1 MKKNILIYIRTVC
14 FVSLVTVMGPVCAAG
29 ANGTTPDAGSVL
41 KDIERNQEKKQL
53 DLPKPDDL
61 EVKQK
66 KDKVGPKIKIK
77 SFEFK
82 GNDNVT
88 TEELEGLI
96 RKYIGQELS
105 TDDIQELST
114 ILNAYY
120 RTKGWLSDI
129 TLPDQDV
136 TDGVIRFN
144 IVEAKFGGVSMALG
158 EQETNFYVNPNIVK
172 GIINGHLGSDK
183 ALNLKRLDRALL
195 IANDLPGVAVNGVL
209 QAGKKSGETDVAIT
223 LKNKS
228 RTSAVISSDNYGA
241 SSTGRARAV
250 LDLTYGSPL
259 KIGDKVN
266 LSLLK
271 SEGVDYGRIAYNAP
285 VSNNGLTVGVNA
297 SFLQYEVVARQLNST
312 QARGSSKSVGLEGR
326 YPVVRTKQTNLYAS
340 SNFDHRNFRN
350 KSTAATADYDI
361 NTLAFGL
368 VGDHFDQW
376 ILNGAQNNG
385 SLQLTRG
392 NNLNK
397 VTDGSQGNFTKL
409 NWAYN
414 RNQFLM
420 PNYTLNIRT
429 SGQFAN
435 KNLDSSQKF
444 FIGGVNGVRAY
455 PAAEGSGSSGYLASL
470 ELKRDLPKNFA
481 LSGFYDLGHV
491 KQSQENHNETLGPNN
506 LTYKGFGAQLSW
518 QGPYQSTF
526 SGVIARRIGDNP
538 NPTTT
543 GNDQDG
549 TKKLNVIWL
558 NGAIVF

>member
-1 MKKNILIYIRTVC
+1 MKRTKLFYFKAAYFISLIVGASSVY
-14 FVSLVTVMGPVCAAG
+14 AADP
-29 ANGTTPDAGSVL
+29 TPPDAGSVL
-41 KDIERNQEKKQL
+41 KEIERNQEKKQL
-53 DLPKPDDL
+53 DLPKTEDFG
-61 EVKQK
+61 VKQK
-66 KDKVGPKIKIK
+66 KDKAGPKIKIK

-96 RKYIGQELS
+96 RKYVGQELS
-105 TDDIQELST
+105 TDDIQELTT

-120 RTKGWLSDI
+120 RSKGWLSDI

-144 IVEAKFGGVSMALG
+144 IVEAKFGGVSMVLG
-158 EQETNFYVNPNIVK
+158 EQEASFYVNPNIVK
-172 GIINGHLGSDK
+172 GIIDGHLGADK
-183 ALNLKRLDRALL
+183 ALNLKQLDRALL

-223 LKNKS
+223 IKNKP
-228 RTSAVISSDNYGA
+228 RFSAVVSSDNYGA
-241 SSTGRARAV
+241 KSTGRARAL
-250 LDLTYGSPL
+250 LDITYSSPF

-285 VSNNGLTVGVNA
+285 VGNNGLTLGVNA
-297 SFLQYEVVARQLNST
+297 SFLQYEVVSSQLNST
-312 QARGSSKSVGLEGR
+312 QSRGFSKSVGLEGR
-326 YPVVRTKQTNLYAS
+326 YPVLRTKQTNLYATTNLDHK
-340 SNFDHRNFRN
+340 NFKN
-350 KSTAATADYDI
+350 KSTSPTVEYDV
-361 NTLAFGL
+361 NTFALGL

-376 ILNGAQNNG
+376 VLNGAQNNA

-392 NNLNK
+392 NNLKNT
-397 VTDGSQGNFTKL
+397 TDGSQGNFTKL

-414 RNQFLM
+414 RNQFLI
-420 PNYTLNIRT
+420 PNYTFNLKA
-429 SGQFAN
+429 SGQFADN
-435 KNLDSSQKF
+435 NLDSSQKF
-444 FIGGVNGVRAY
+444 YIGGVSGVRAY
-455 PAAEGSGSSGYLASL
+455 PTSEGSGSSGYLASL
-470 ELKRDLPKNFA
+470 ELKRDLPMNFA
-481 LSGFYDLGHV
+481 VSGFYDLGHV
-491 KQSQENHNETLGPNN
+491 KQSQENHDSTLGPNN
-506 LTYKGFGAQLSW
+506 LTYKGVGAQLSW
-518 QGPYQSTF
+518 QGPYQSSF

-549 TKKLNVIWL
+549 TKRTNMIWV

>member
-1 MKKNILIYIRTVC
+1 MKRTKLFYFKVAYFISLIVGASSVY
-14 FVSLVTVMGPVCAAG
+14 AAG

-41 KDIERNQEKKQL
+41 KEIERNQEKKQL
-53 DLPKPDDL
+53 DLPKTEDFG
-61 EVKQK
+61 VKQK
-66 KDKVGPKIKIK
+66 KDKAGPKIKIK

-96 RKYIGQELS
+96 RKYVGQELS
-105 TDDIQELST
+105 TDDIQELTT

-120 RTKGWLSDI
+120 RSKGWLSDI

-144 IVEAKFGGVSMALG
+144 IVEAKFGGVSMVLG
-158 EQETNFYVNPNIVK
+158 EQEASFYVNPNIVK
-172 GIINGHLGSDK
+172 GIIDGHLGADK
-183 ALNLKRLDRALL
+183 ALNLKQLDRALL
-195 IANDLPGVAVNGVL
+195 IANDLPGIAVNGVL

-223 LKNKS
+223 IINKP
-228 RTSAVISSDNYGA
+228 RFSAVVSSDNYGA
-241 SSTGRARAV
+241 KSTGRARAL
-250 LDLTYGSPL
+250 LDITHSSPF

-285 VSNNGLTVGVNA
+285 VGNNGLTLGVNA
-297 SFLQYEVVARQLNST
+297 SFLQYEVVSSQLNST
-312 QARGSSKSVGLEGR
+312 QSRGFSKSVGLEGR
-326 YPVVRTKQTNLYAS
+326 YPVLRTKQTNLYATTNLDHK
-340 SNFDHRNFRN
+340 NFKN
-350 KSTAATADYDI
+350 KSTSPTVEYDV
-361 NTLAFGL
+361 NTFALGL

-376 ILNGAQNNG
+376 VLNGAQNNA

-392 NNLNK
+392 NNLKNT
-397 VTDGSQGNFTKL
+397 TDGSQGNFTKL

-414 RNQFLM
+414 RNQFLI
-420 PNYTLNIRT
+420 PNYTFNLKA
-429 SGQFAN
+429 SGQFADN
-435 KNLDSSQKF
+435 NLDSSQKF
-444 FIGGVNGVRAY
+444 YIGGVSGVRAY
-455 PAAEGSGSSGYLASL
+455 PTSEGSGSSGYLASL
-470 ELKRDLPKNFA
+470 ELKRDLPMNFA
-481 LSGFYDLGHV
+481 ISGFYDLGHV
-491 KQSQENHNETLGPNN
+491 KQSQENHDSTLGPNN
-506 LTYKGFGAQLSW
+506 LTYKGVGAQLSW
-518 QGPYQSTF
+518 QGPYQSSF

-549 TKKLNVIWL
+549 TKRTNVIWV

>member
-1 MKKNILIYIRTVC
+1 MKRTKLFYFKAAYFISLIVGASSVY
-14 FVSLVTVMGPVCAAG
+14 AAG

-41 KDIERNQEKKQL
+41 KEIERNQEKKQL
-53 DLPKPDDL
+53 DLPKTEDFG
-61 EVKQK
+61 VKQK
-66 KDKVGPKIKIK
+66 KDKAGPKIKIK

-96 RKYIGQELS
+96 RKYVGQELS
-105 TDDIQELST
+105 TDDIQELTT

-120 RTKGWLSDI
+120 RSKGWLSDI

-144 IVEAKFGGVSMALG
+144 IVEAKFGGVSMVLG
-158 EQETNFYVNPNIVK
+158 EQEASFYVNPNIVK
-172 GIINGHLGSDK
+172 GIIDGHLGADK
-183 ALNLKRLDRALL
+183 ALNLKQLDRALL

-223 LKNKS
+223 IKNKP
-228 RTSAVISSDNYGA
+228 RFSAVVSSDNYGA
-241 SSTGRARAV
+241 KSTGRARAL
-250 LDLTYGSPL
+250 LDITYSSPF

-285 VSNNGLTVGVNA
+285 VGNNGLTLGVNA
-297 SFLQYEVVARQLNST
+297 SFLQYEVVSSQLNST
-312 QARGSSKSVGLEGR
+312 QSRGFSKLVGLEGR
-326 YPVVRTKQTNLYAS
+326 YPVLRTKQTNLYATTNLDHK
-340 SNFDHRNFRN
+340 NFKN
-350 KSTAATADYDI
+350 KSTSPTVEYDV
-361 NTLAFGL
+361 NTFALGL

-376 ILNGAQNNG
+376 VLNGAQNNA

-392 NNLNK
+392 NNLKNT
-397 VTDGSQGNFTKL
+397 TDGSQGNFTKL

-414 RNQFLM
+414 RNQFLI
-420 PNYTLNIRT
+420 PNYTFNLKA
-429 SGQFAN
+429 SGQFADN
-435 KNLDSSQKF
+435 NLDSSQKF
-444 FIGGVNGVRAY
+444 YIGGVSGVRAY
-455 PAAEGSGSSGYLASL
+455 PTSEGSGSSGYLASL
-470 ELKRDLPKNFA
+470 ELKRDLPMNFA
-481 LSGFYDLGHV
+481 VSGFYDLGHV
-491 KQSQENHNETLGPNN
+491 KQSQENHDSTLGPNN
-506 LTYKGFGAQLSW
+506 LTYKGVGAQLSW
-518 QGPYQSTF
+518 QGPYQSSF

-549 TKKLNVIWL
+549 TKRTNVIWV